1 MSQALKIC
9 VDIINMNDNSQ
20 RYSAPDCT
28 QFACKENYTRQFQE
42 ICAQGTSSLFP
53 QLNFYVFKLQSL
65 INTQCACDQVSI
77 RYTELLTG
85 KTNL

>member
-42 ICAQGTSSLFP
+42 ICAQGTSPCVRSKNKYPKVIKKQFKV
-53 QLNFYVFKLQSL
+53 QLQKFWHPTVW
-65 INTQCACDQVSI
+65 TQI
-77 RYTELLTG
+77 
-85 KTNL
+85 